1 MAPSNIAAHWL
12 KIASTNNGR
21 DYREVIIE
29 KLARSEVI
37 LSEVIKNEKK
47 NGKMARSEKM
57 NELLLNLD
65 LN

>member
-1 MAPSNIAAHWL
+1 MAAHWL

-37 LSEVIKNEKK
+37 SEVIKNEKK
-47 NGKMARSEKM
+47 KWKNGSK
-57 NELLLNLD
+57 
-65 LN
+65 